1 MKSCLIHQKRKKT
14 TPRYDNS
21 FKKSWTSSYPFIK
34 ASRKGVKHCFCELCR
49 SDFSISHG
57 GLGDV
62 TRHISTDKHKSN
74 AKDVETSQ
82 SLSMFA
88 SGSSKRSIAQSVIHA
103 ETLFQGFVTEHNL
116 PLAINDHFS
125 KLTRRMFPDSEIA
138 KQYSCARTKST
149 HIIYAIAA
157 DSIETIKGDVVAGRL
172 MYSLATDGSSDEEDK
187 FFPIIITHE
196 DVHTGLVTTSFID
209 MPVVNMATGENITTA
224 MKKSLGDVGLDL
236 QQCLSFSTDNASV
249 MTGRHKGVLGL
260 LHQENPQIYGIG
272 CACHLSALAAKHGS
286 KALKHFNPEDF
297 IIDIYYHF
305 EKR

>member
-1 MKSCLIHQKRKKT
+1 
-14 TPRYDNS
+14 
-21 FKKSWTSSYPFIK
+21 
-34 ASRKGVKHCFCELCR
+34 
-49 SDFSISHG
+49 
-57 GLGDV
+57 
-62 TRHISTDKHKSN
+62 
-74 AKDVETSQ
+74 
-82 SLSMFA
+82 
-88 SGSSKRSIAQSVIHA
+88 
-103 ETLFQGFVTEHNL
+103 
-116 PLAINDHFS
+116 
-125 KLTRRMFPDSEIA
+125 
-138 KQYSCARTKST
+138 
-149 HIIYAIAA
+149 
-157 DSIETIKGDVVAGRL
+157 